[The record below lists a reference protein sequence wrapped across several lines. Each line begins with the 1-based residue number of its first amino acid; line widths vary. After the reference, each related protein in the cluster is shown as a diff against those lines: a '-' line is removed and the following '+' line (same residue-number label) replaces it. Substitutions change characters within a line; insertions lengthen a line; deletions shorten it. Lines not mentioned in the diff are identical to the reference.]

1 MDAIR
6 EAISNVSLYEV
17 KAAVRKAQNVV
28 MNYTEMEAKV
38 REATNNEPWGASSTL
53 MNEIASGT
61 YNYQL
66 LNEIMPM
73 IYRRFTDKTAE
84 EWRQIYK
91 ALQLLE
97 FLIKNGAEQVID
109 DARSHLSTIK
119 MLRQFYYID
128 EKGKDQGVNVRNR
141 AKELAEL
148 LSDVDR
154 IRQERKKARQTKSK
168 YTGVE
173 GGTSG
178 GFSSTMGGM
187 GGSSRFRG
195 FGSDTSDFGGYPG
208 QGVYGDGGGFGGR
221 GPSGFQDDGYSSHSR
236 SASRSNAQ
244 FDEYDEY
251 DDGGATSSRR
261 TTTNT
266 HRSTASTSSTSKP
279 APPKKTVEPEIDL
292 LGGDD
297 GAPSTSTT
305 NKSLPA
311 PAQDDDDDFDDFQ
324 TAPPAKPQHKQQ
336 ASVSSMSNMA
346 ALSSMTPPPLTST
359 ASGLSL
365 QQPKPVSTNQQSNM
379 NSLVGLTS
387 PAVSAIASPAMTPAT
402 TGSGAPNYSAFST
415 MGSGNNMMAGGMN
428 MGIMGNDMS
437 AMKPMGT
444 GYQPQQPN
452 YFTSVPVTQPSS
464 TVSSASNSATPKS
477 AQPVKKAGNDAF
489 GNIWNQ
495 ASAGV
500 KKAPTHTNAKTPSL
514 QSMAQEKASAGL
526 WGTLAPAS
534 APPAQTG
541 QQKYGGGL
549 DDLLG

>member
-1 MDAIR
+1 
-6 EAISNVSLYEV
+6 
-17 KAAVRKAQNVV
+17 
-28 MNYTEMEAKV
+28 
-38 REATNNEPWGASSTL
+38 
-53 MNEIASGT
+53 
-61 YNYQL
+61 
-66 LNEIMPM
+66 MPM

-173 GGTSG
+173 GGYSGSG
-178 GFSSTMGGM
+178 GFNSTMGGM
-187 GGSSRFRG
+187 SGSSRFRG
-195 FGSDTSDFGGYPG
+195 FGSESSDFGGYPG

-236 SASRSNAQ
+236 SASRNNTK

-251 DDGGATSSRR
+251 DDGGASSRR
-261 TTTNT
+261 TTTTT
-266 HRSTASTSSTSKP
+266 HRSTASTSSASKP
-279 APPKKTVEPEIDL
+279 APLKKTVEPEIDL

-297 GAPSTSTT
+297 GAPSKSTT

-324 TAPPAKPQHKQQ
+324 TAPPAKPQHRQQ

-387 PAVSAIASPAMTPAT
+387 PAVSAFASPAMTPAT
-402 TGSGAPNYSAFST
+402 TGSGAPNYSAFSA
-415 MGSGNNMMAGGMN
+415 MGAGNNMSSMAGMN
-428 MGIMGNDMS
+428 MGMGTGMS
-437 AMKPMGT
+437 AMKPVGT

-452 YFTSVPVTQPSS
+452 YFTSVPVSQPNSS
-464 TVSSASNSATPKS
+464 VSSAANSATPKS
-477 AQPVKKAGNDAF
+477 AAQPAKKAGNDAF

-500 KKAPTHTNAKTPSL
+500 KKAPTPTGKTPSL

-526 WGTLAPAS
+526 WGAPAAAS
-534 APPAQTG
+534 PPPAQAG